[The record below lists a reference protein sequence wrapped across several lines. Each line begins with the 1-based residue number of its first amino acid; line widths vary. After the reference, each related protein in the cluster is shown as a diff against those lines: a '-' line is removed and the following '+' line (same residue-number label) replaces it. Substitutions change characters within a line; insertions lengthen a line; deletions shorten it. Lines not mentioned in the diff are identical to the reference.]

1 MTHSTFSR
9 RLEATDANQTGRH
22 GGAFVKFPF
31 NPKEVCILT
40 VHFSSLELSD
50 RRKAVAAELA
60 DRGLDGLLMFRQES
74 MYYLTG
80 YDTFGY
86 VFFQCLYMGADGE
99 TMMLL
104 TRTPDLRQA
113 RHTSVIEDIRL
124 WHDAEG
130 VNPAEDL
137 RRILAEHGLGGKRL
151 GIETDAYGL
160 TGFNLKRVEAAFGSF
175 CELVEASDLV
185 TRLRMVKSPAEIEYV
200 REAARLADLGLDR
213 AADVAAPGAFEGDVL
228 AALQGAIFKGGGD
241 FPANE
246 IIIGSGPRALLFRSA
261 AGMRRMDQV
270 DQLSLE
276 WAGSYRHYHAAMMRT
291 IAVGEASDYQ
301 CSLHSAVREA
311 IEAMTEALSPGRPV
325 GEVDDA
331 HRRVLDAAGLKEHRF
346 AACGYALGTTFS
358 PNWMDKPMLYSG
370 NPVLAEPGMVFFLH
384 CIVTD
389 SDRGIAMSLGY
400 TCLVTDDG
408 REVLS
413 KRPLDMIVV

>member
-1 MTHSTFSR
+1 VS
-9 RLEATDANQTGRH
+9 
-22 GGAFVKFPF
+22 
-31 NPKEVCILT
+31 
-40 VHFSSLELSD
+40 VHFTERELAA
-50 RRKAVAAELA
+50 RRGAAAAELA
-60 DRGLDGLLMFRQES
+60 PRGLDGLLMFRQES

-86 VFFQCLYMGADGE
+86 VFFQCLYLGSDGE
-99 TMMLL
+99 TLTLL

-113 RHTSVIEDIRL
+113 QHTSVIEDIRL
-124 WHDAEG
+124 WYDAEG

-137 RRILAEHGLGGKRL
+137 RRILEEHGLGGKRL

-160 TGFNLKRVEAAFGSF
+160 TGFNLKRVEAALGDF

-185 TRLRMVKSPAEIEYV
+185 TGLRMVKSPTEIQYV

-213 AADVAAPGAFEGDVL
+213 AVEAAGPGVFEGDVL
-228 AALQGAIFKGGGD
+228 AALQGVIFEGGGD

-246 IIIGSGPRALLFRSA
+246 VIIGSGPRALLFRSA
-261 AGMRRMDQV
+261 AGMRKMDPV

-291 IAVGEASDYQ
+291 LAVGEASDYQ
-301 CSLHSAVREA
+301 RRLFSAVREA

-325 GEVDDA
+325 GDVDDA

-346 AACGYALGTTFS
+346 AACGYSLGTTFS

-384 CIVTD
+384 CIVAD

>member
-1 MTHSTFSR
+1 
-9 RLEATDANQTGRH
+9 
-22 GGAFVKFPF
+22 
-31 NPKEVCILT
+31 LT
-40 VHFSSLELSD
+40 VHFTNEELAA
-50 RRKAVAAELA
+50 RRKSVADELA

-99 TMMLL
+99 TLTLL

-113 RHTSVIEDIRL
+113 EHTSVIEDIRL
-124 WHDAEG
+124 WYDAEG
-130 VNPAEDL
+130 VNPADDL
-137 RRILAEHGLGGKRL
+137 REILEEHGARGKRL

-160 TGFNLKRVEAAFGSF
+160 TGYNLKRVEAALDSF
-175 CELVEASDLV
+175 CELVEVSDLV
-185 TRLRMVKSPAEIEYV
+185 TSLRMVKSPAEIEHV

-213 AADVAAPGAFEGDVL
+213 AVEVAAPGIFEGDVL
-228 AALQGAIFKGGGD
+228 AALQGAIFEGGGD

-246 IIIGSGPRALLFRSA
+246 VIIGSGPRALLFRSA
-261 AGMRRMDQV
+261 AGMRRMDPI

-291 IAVGEASDYQ
+291 LAVGEASGYQ
-301 CSLHSAVREA
+301 RNLHSAVREA
-311 IEAMTEALSPGRPV
+311 IEAMTESLSPGRPV

-346 AACGYALGTTFS
+346 AACGYSLGTTFS

-384 CIVTD
+384 CIVTN
-389 SDRGIAMSLGY
+389 SDRGVAMSLGY
-400 TCLVTDDG
+400 TCLVTDTG

>member
-1 MTHSTFSR
+1 M
-9 RLEATDANQTGRH
+9 AVA
-22 GGAFVKFPF
+22 V
-31 NPKEVCILT
+31 
-40 VHFSSLELSD
+40 ELS
-50 RRKAVAAELA
+50 

-86 VFFQCLYMGADGE
+86 VFFQCLYMGAGGE
-99 TMMLL
+99 TLTLL

-113 RHTSVIEDIRL
+113 EHTSVVEDIRL

-130 VNPAEDL
+130 VSPADDL
-137 RRILAEHGLGGKRL
+137 RGILAEHGCGGKRL

-160 TGFNLKRVEAAFGSF
+160 TGFNLKRVEGALGGF
-175 CELVEASDLV
+175 CELVEASDIV
-185 TRLRMVKSPAEIEYV
+185 TRQRVVKSPAEISYV

-213 AADVAAPGAFEGDVL
+213 AVEAAAPGAFEGDVL
-228 AALQGAIFKGGGD
+228 AALQGAIFEGGGD

-246 IIIGSGPRALLFRSA
+246 VIIGSGPRALLFRSA
-261 AGMRRMDQV
+261 AGMRRMDPV

-276 WAGSYRHYHAAMMRT
+276 WAGSFRRYHAAMMRT

-301 CSLHSAVREA
+301 RHLHSAVREA
-311 IEAMTEALSPGRPV
+311 LEAMTQALTPGRPV

-331 HRRVLDAAGLKEHRF
+331 HRRVLDAAGLREHRF
-346 AACGYALGTTFS
+346 AACGYSLGTTFS
-358 PNWMDKPMLYSG
+358 PNWMDRPMLYSG

-389 SDRGIAMSLGY
+389 SDRGVAMSLGH
-400 TCLVTDDG
+400 TCLVTEDG

-413 KRPLDMIVV
+413 SRPLDLIVVP